1 MDDLEPE
8 DGEMLDYYIQ
18 LGAIE
23 VAGISE
29 DGEFIFGIT
38 ELAREVA
45 PDLWEAHANHVDQSM
60 MQLYEMGLV
69 NITYDENLNAT
80 FELTEEGKKVS
91 KDFGIIEIDNPDIP
105 NNQEE

>member
-1 MDDLEPE
+1 MMDDLEPE

-105 NNQEE
+105 NN

>member
-29 DGEFIFGIT
+29 DGGFIFGIT

-69 NITYDENLNAT
+69 NITYDEDLNAT

-105 NNQEE
+105 NN

>member
-105 NNQEE
+105 NN